1 MQGLLPAWVGEEWGL
16 SGLAVL
22 TSLSSTGKNLYTNE
36 YVAIKLVSPGSS
48 HNSRNYPHVGSGQ
61 EEGQCYTPGN
71 PPPPPH
77 PSRSPSSRGHRSCTW
92 NTASTS
98 SSAPQVPPRRGSA
111 GRARGQWGP
120 AAGPL
125 GICACSARRG
135 CPSGLLLWPVREV
148 QRHGA
153 GAARAQ
159 PGGPIR
165 SV

>member
-1 MQGLLPAWVGEEWGL
+1 MGL

-48 HNSRNYPHVGSGQ
+48 HTAETIPMWGLGQ

-71 PPPPPH
+71 PPPPR

-98 SSAPQVPPRRGSA
+98 SSAPQVPPH
-111 GRARGQWGP
+111 RGQRRAGVGTVGACCRPPRHLCMLHPQRVSLRSTTLARAGSTTPWCWSCSGP
-120 AAGPL
+120 AWRTYS
-125 GICACSARRG
+125 ICVTAHSRSRLCS
-135 CPSGLLLWPVREV
+135 
-148 QRHGA
+148 
-153 GAARAQ
+153 
-159 PGGPIR
+159 
-165 SV
+165 